1 MFTTHAELSFYN
13 PLCTA
18 LVRIVVKSRTKA
30 RCHHSFFFPAGG
42 DGCGCGH
49 WLTSERINR
58 SGPEITA
65 ATY

>member
-18 LVRIVVKSRTKA
+18 LVRIVVTVGQKQDAITP
-30 RCHHSFFFPAGG
+30 FFFPAGG

-49 WLTSERINR
+49 WLTSERN
-58 SGPEITA
+58 
-65 ATY
+65 